1 MFHFQ
6 MILNYQMNMMKVN
19 KKVVVETINKS
30 KDLMLFNVNQSDKS
44 SVTTTLTELKKLI
57 SKGDYQ
63 ITVVKI

>member
-1 MFHFQ
+1 
-6 MILNYQMNMMKVN
+6 MKID